1 MIEGRGGTGGAGT
14 RGGGKR
20 LKRAIRGAL
29 YCELG
34 SSIRGELIG
43 EQIREVLSGSEFV
56 DGVRSLFAKLP
67 LLPTFGQEELQGGFD
82 LVEAL
87 LRTRTIT
94 GQTNPANCPALF
106 LSYYSIWICYET
118 QLTSKNSKMNKRLG
132 RATTETNQ
140 DNSRQ
145 SQTIRDKL

>member
-1 MIEGRGGTGGAGT
+1 MA
-14 RGGGKR
+14 
-20 LKRAIRGAL
+20 
-29 YCELG
+29 

-56 DGVRSLFAKLP
+56 DGVRSLFAVLP
-67 LLPTFGQEELQGGFD
+67 FQPTFGQEELQGGFD

-106 LSYYSIWICYET
+106 LSYYSIWNCYET
-118 QLTSKNSKMNKRLG
+118 QLTRANSKMNKRQLG
-132 RATTETNQ
+132 RAITETNQ
-140 DNSRQ
+140 DKSRQ
-145 SQTIRDKL
+145 IQKNPHKSRQFKTSSEEI